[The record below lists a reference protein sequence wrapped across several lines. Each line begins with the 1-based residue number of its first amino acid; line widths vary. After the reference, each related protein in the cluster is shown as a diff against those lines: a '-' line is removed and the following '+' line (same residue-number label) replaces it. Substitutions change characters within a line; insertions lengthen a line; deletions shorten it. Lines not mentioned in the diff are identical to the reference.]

1 MIIMTFDG
9 AINHNNFDHYQKI
22 FTQDRLNPN
31 NCPLRGTFFISHE
44 YCNYNMVQSLAHD
57 GHEIAT
63 ETISW
68 VAWILYLGCVRIR
81 WCWWGKFF
89 SDSRKAWRT
98 KVTRSG
104 SARWSECVRYW
115 STSVIFRPAKLSV
128 CEHLTWNLVVT
139 LSIKCSKILDI
150 YMIVV

>member
-63 ETISW
+63 ETIS
-68 VAWILYLGCVRIR
+68 
-81 WCWWGKFF
+81 
-89 SDSRKAWRT
+89 
-98 KVTRSG
+98 
-104 SARWSECVRYW
+104 
-115 STSVIFRPAKLSV
+115 
-128 CEHLTWNLVVT
+128 
-139 LSIKCSKILDI
+139 
-150 YMIVV
+150 